1 MIPARRCL
9 VAEDHP
15 AMAAALVDLLEESGF
30 EIIGP
35 APDGPRAVVLAEE
48 TRPDIALVDYRM
60 PRLGGAELVSRLRE
74 AAPRTPILVYT
85 AETGESL
92 VREVFAA
99 GAAGIVLKEAPLTDL
114 VRALEAVADG
124 RSYVDPAA
132 VPLEAYGRDHTAL
145 TVRELD
151 VLRLLAEGL
160 GHEEIGRRLSI
171 SPETVRTHVRKATN
185 RRGAATRTQA
195 VATALRRGLISSGC
209 PCRPRAAVL

>member
-1 MIPARRCL
+1 MTRARRCL

-15 AMAAALVDLLEESGF
+15 AMAAALVDLLEASGF
-30 EIIGP
+30 EIVGP
-35 APDGPRAVVLAEE
+35 APDGLRAVALAEE

-60 PRLGGAELVSRLRE
+60 PRLGGAELVSRLRK

-85 AETGESL
+85 AEAGEAV

-99 GAAGIVLKEAPLTDL
+99 GAAGLVLKEAPLTDL
-114 VRALEAVADG
+114 VRALDAVADG

-132 VPLEAYGRDHTAL
+132 VPSELAVYGRDRAAL
-145 TVRELD
+145 TARELD

-171 SPETVRTHVRKATN
+171 SAETVRTHVRKATE
-185 RRGAATRTQA
+185 RLGAATRTQA
-195 VATALRRGLISSGC
+195 VATALRRGLIS
-209 PCRPRAAVL
+209 